1 MIQFASMDKQCVV
14 HRLSGKAIMS
24 NSRWASPFEA
34 RMRQQKVR
42 AAYSSFVHLSALLD
56 QGWQIEP
63 PIYVRPRWRAR
74 ALHAYNQAEREHTY
88 HFVLRHG
95 EKFSLVSVFDCP
107 EVQQLLE
114 SEELTVDRL

>member
-1 MIQFASMDKQCVV
+1 
-14 HRLSGKAIMS
+14 
-24 NSRWASPFEA
+24 
-34 RMRQQKVR
+34 MRQQKAR
-42 AAYSSFVHLSALLD
+42 AAYSSFVHLIALLD

-74 ALHAYNQAEREHTY
+74 ALRARNGSEKEHTY

-95 EKFSLVSVFDCP
+95 DRFSLVSVYDCP

-114 SEELTVDRL
+114 SKMLTIDRL